1 MTLMDQG
8 TSLCSSFATTHPQL
22 LNHISGRCII
32 CHRFAKR
39 RRSTEADAAL
49 PLLSEHVE
57 NKSVPLKT
65 AAIVGLGVAYAGS
78 HPEDLLALLL
88 PAVADKGVS
97 MEIASLSAAFVL
109 GFVFVRSGN
118 GEITSTILQMLIE
131 RVKSWIR
138 SVGGSWR
145 WGWRFF
151 MSVRF
156 TGYFMCSIFKSSF
169 LTLSGTLSCN
179 GLCAC

>member
-8 TSLCSSFATTHPQL
+8 
-22 LNHISGRCII
+22 RCII
-32 CHRFAKR
+32 SHRFAK

-49 PLLSEHVE
+49 TLLSEHVE

-65 AAIVGLGVAYAGS
+65 AAIVGLGVAYAGL

-88 PAVADKGVS
+88 PAAADKGVS

-109 GFVFVRSGN
+109 GFGFVGSRN

-151 MSVRF
+151 MSDLILQRVMRMLEPDDRF
-156 TGYFMCSIFKSSF
+156 VFSTCSLIPFENEAVIPAALDSS
-169 LTLSGTLSCN
+169 TVP
-179 GLCAC
+179 